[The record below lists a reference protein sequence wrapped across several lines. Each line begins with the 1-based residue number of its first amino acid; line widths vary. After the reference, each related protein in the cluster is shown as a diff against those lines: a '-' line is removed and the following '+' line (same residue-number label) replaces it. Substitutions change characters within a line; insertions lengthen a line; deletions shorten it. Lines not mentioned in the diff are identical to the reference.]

1 LCYDKAPCGSGTAAA
16 TAAKE
21 TITNMCILLLQHC
34 NASTKLE
41 NQTNKMTYKTSKG
54 ELLLLQ
60 NCWAKILAKIADH
73 NKTKKNMPKGK
84 KIGD

>member
-1 LCYDKAPCGSGTAAA
+1 MDL
-16 TAAKE
+16 
-21 TITNMCILLLQHC
+21 IIQ
-34 NASTKLE
+34 
-41 NQTNKMTYKTSKG
+41 SKNNHVG
-54 ELLLLQ
+54 NSLLLLQ